1 MIETSEAGEKVK
13 KNWKSKVAKATG
25 GNHNLDKKVLRLKSS
40 WDEVEG
46 LLNKTVKKKKK

>member
-1 MIETSEAGEKVK
+1 MK

-25 GNHNLDKKVLRLKSS
+25 NNYKLNKKVLRIKRS

-46 LLNKTVKKKKK
+46 MLNGAVQRKKR